1 MVTINEFCRRFRMSR
16 RTFYRRLKYGQVPAG
31 IKVGRSILI
40 EDEAIDE
47 WLRVVRGVSK
57 GREESG
63 PI

>member
-1 MVTINEFCRRFRMSR
+1 MLTINEFAKKFRMSR
-16 RTFYRRLKYGQVPAG
+16 RTYYRRLRFGQVPAG

-40 EDEAIDE
+40 EDDVVDE

-57 GREESG
+57 GREDRG

>member
-1 MVTINEFCRRFRMSR
+1 MLTINEFCKKFRMSR
-16 RTFYRRLKYGQVPAG
+16 RTFYRRLKFGQVPAG
-31 IKVGRSILI
+31 IKVGKSVLI

-57 GREESG
+57 GREDVG